1 MKRAIS
7 TDTKAASIVTL
18 LAVACLFGG
27 PVRTLEASEARPEA
41 VFILADVLGW
51 SDFGPYGSSF
61 HRTPPV
67 DPSAAPEA
75 TDSRAS
81 QLKDADHFSWV
92 LPDPFPSRQAWEK
105 RAKQLRQKLLI
116 SAGLWP
122 QRERTPLNPRI
133 FGLQTGDGFKV
144 AKVHFES
151 LPGFLVTGNI
161 YYPEVGT
168 PPYPAVLT
176 PHGHWMYGRLQN
188 GESGSIPGRCI
199 DFARQGYV
207 VLSIDMVGYN
217 DSFQLPH
224 DGAKSRAQLMADAPL
239 PYEPRLFR
247 ADFIFPE
254 AELYG
259 FNLGGLQL
267 WNGIRALDFLASLP
281 EVDPARIGVTGASG
295 GATQTILLMAADDR
309 VRAAA
314 PVNIIGA
321 GKHPGCGCENPPGM
335 WIDTS
340 TIELAATFAPR
351 PLLLVSATE
360 DPWTH
365 STPTRE
371 LPMLRKYYG
380 LFGAEDHIESTHVK
394 AGHNYNAES
403 RAAVYTFF
411 RKHLNPPSAA
421 AVNPIPVSPEV
432 KSLGD
437 LRVFP
442 DHILPGSAKPG
453 RAVIQDWRKSSEEAL
468 AQLLPK
474 DAGALAQFRTAF
486 REALALVLDVQDPGP
501 DALRH
506 SAGDHE
512 VRGDL
517 ALGREHIGRAGRG
530 DWIEL
535 ESLRRNRTPAGV
547 VLLVAPESFGSMLP
561 DAGIGHCLPWVRSL
575 LDKDIA
581 LFRVR
586 GYASGRLRIPDRT
599 WNDYSWPASYNRSNE
614 ILAIQDIITA
624 MASIRHAFP
633 DKTLTVVGLER
644 AGLTAA
650 FAAAIH
656 GGAARVIIDLNGED
670 PGYDGSLLRLLPIG
684 SIRRVGDLRTAIL
697 LLLSGQVDLL
707 NPGSTFDLSWY
718 REQAARIGEST
729 RLAVHEAAAVS
740 DPGFLGEVFRK

>member
-1 MKRAIS
+1 MRRANRNSLVIVLALMAWVNRPCS
-7 TDTKAASIVTL
+7 IALASQEV
-18 LAVACLFGG
+18 
-27 PVRTLEASEARPEA
+27 S
-41 VFILADVLGW
+41 
-51 SDFGPYGSSF
+51 
-61 HRTPPV
+61 
-67 DPSAAPEA
+67 
-75 TDSRAS
+75 DSRAS
-81 QLKDADHFSWV
+81 HMSDADHFSWAP
-92 LPDPFPSRQAWEK
+92 PDPFPSRDAWEK
-105 RAKQLRQKLLI
+105 RAQQLRQRLLL

-122 QRERTPLNPRI
+122 QRERTPLNATI
-133 FGLQTGDGFKV
+133 FDLQTGDGFKV

-161 YYPEVGT
+161 YYPAAGT

-176 PHGHWMYGRLQN
+176 PHGHWTYGRLQN
-188 GESGSIPGRCI
+188 GEAGSIPGRCI

-224 DGAKSRAQLMADAPL
+224 DGAKSRAQLKADIPL

-267 WNGIRALDFLASLP
+267 WNGMRALDFLASLP

-321 GKHPGCGCENPPGM
+321 GKHPGCGCENLPGM

-351 PLLLVSATE
+351 PLMMVSATE

-371 LPMLRKYYG
+371 FPMLRKYYG
-380 LFGAEDHIESTHVK
+380 LFGAEDHIENAHVK
-394 AGHNYNAES
+394 AAHNYNAES
-403 RAAVYTFF
+403 RTAVYAFF
-411 RKHLNPPSAA
+411 RKHLNPPGPEVANAA
-421 AVNPIPVSPEV
+421 PISLDV

-442 DHILPGSAKPG
+442 DHVLPKSARPG
-453 RAVIQDWRKSSEEAL
+453 RTVAQDWQKNSEEAL
-468 AQLLPK
+468 AQLFPR
-474 DAGALAQFRTAF
+474 DAGALGKLRTTF
-486 REALALVLDVQDPGP
+486 VEALALVLDVQIPGP
-501 DALRH
+501 DALRR
-506 SAGDHE
+506 SSGDEE

-517 ALGREHIGRAGRG
+517 VVRREHIGRNGRG

-535 ESLRRNRTPAGV
+535 ESLRSNRAPTGV
-547 VLLVAPESFGSMLP
+547 VLVVAPDSFGPMLP
-561 DAGIGHCLPWVRSL
+561 DAGVGLCLPWVRGL
-575 LDKDIA
+575 LDNHIA

-599 WNDYSWPASYNRSNE
+599 WDSYSWPASYNRSNE
-614 ILAIQDIITA
+614 ILAIQDVITA
-624 MASIRHAFP
+624 MASIRHALP
-633 DKTLTVVGLER
+633 DRTLTVVGLER

-656 GGAARVIIDLNGED
+656 GGATRVIIDLNGED
-670 PGYDGSLLRLLPIG
+670 PGYDKSLQRLLPVG
-684 SIRRVGDLRTAIL
+684 SIRRVGDLRTAVL

-707 NPGSTFDLSWY
+707 NPGPTFDISWY
-718 REQAARIGEST
+718 REQAARIGASS
-729 RLAVHEAAAVS
+729 RLAVHEAAVLT
-740 DPGFLGEVFRK
+740 DPGFLGVLLRE